1 MADHYTLDIDPDGLK
16 LAKQWIGT
24 VSNNLHSKGATI
36 AGTPAEIGDQWT
48 GEAAVSITGE
58 MSGLGALM
66 KSPLAT
72 DLEAIAT
79 AIGTLEGHYR
89 TAVDESLPALN
100 SRWSA
105 ADQTYQDAVDGAD
118 ASYDRGTRTEP
129 GEPPLNRAIRE
140 EFQTIRSTA
149 VSAAATARQTTRDA
163 IDEDYEA
170 LRTLLRGKTRDLSTA
185 LVEHTPVDVP
195 PSALEDYQTNGSYP
209 LLPLDHS
216 ALLGD
221 LGNTSQYLQDQLE
234 AAQQEAREQAEDD
247 VQALRDALDDGDAE
261 AINEALAAIGDHED
275 DPYYPGQLIDLLGH
289 EGVLDLYNQVEDA
302 VSNYSIG
309 VEEVQEDLLAFNDT
323 IAAGVESLDDAAFA
337 QFSADFTGQDYAA
350 RIWALI
356 AASDSAKGRINAI
369 AIANFGEVYNGPP
382 TVGGPTLIPHIFHYA
397 YNLESTSLLEQW
409 DDRSS
414 GSDFAD
420 VFTHLDDEQRDEVLQ
435 RLLNISTDGGTLNN
449 DEWQVLANLYG
460 EALQSFRDR
469 GNNVAGTEGAE
480 YPSSEIEDLLEYAHF
495 PHDPLYW
502 DAYRG
507 HLEDVVTD
515 PAFLSWYL
523 EDVMED
529 GVSHRGLTEALRTVD
544 ADAEDLMEQIIE
556 TRVAAGDN
564 PDAIAEMIGY
574 MLKTEELLGAEVNLG
589 GVLKSIVE
597 SAIGA
602 GVKHPLTGPTLGVFN
617 ALISEINRL
626 EQLDA
631 SWDEAMGDNAQHNLL
646 GFALYVKIY
655 GVPPEFDAWLER
667 TGRGDADDPEAII
680 DFFQEQKAD
689 GTGLYGEINELVVLI
704 DESRD
709 EE

>member
-1 MADHYTLDIDPDGLK
+1 MADHYTLDIDPDGLR
-16 LAKQWIGT
+16 LAKQWLGT

-48 GEAAVSITGE
+48 GEAATSITGE

-89 TAVDESLPALN
+89 TALDETLPALN
-100 SRWSA
+100 SRWAA
-105 ADQTYQDAVDGAD
+105 ADRTYQDAVDAAD

-129 GEPPLNRAIRE
+129 GERPLNQAIRDE
-140 EFQTIRSTA
+140 LQTVRSGA
-149 VSAAATARQTTRDA
+149 ISAAAAARQTTRDA
-163 IDEDYEA
+163 IDDDYEA
-170 LRTLLRGKTRDLSTA
+170 LRTLLRGKTRDLGTA

-195 PSALEDYQTNGSYP
+195 PSALEDYQGAGRYP
-209 LLPLDHS
+209 LLPFDHS
-216 ALLGD
+216 SLLGD
-221 LGNTSQYLQDQLE
+221 LVLTSAYLHNQLE
-234 AAQQEAREQAEDD
+234 AVQQEARDRAEDD
-247 VQALRDALDDGDAE
+247 VEALREALDDGDAE
-261 AINEALAAIGDHED
+261 AINEALAAIGEHED
-275 DPYYPGQLIDLLGH
+275 DPYYPGQLIDLLGP

-302 VSNYSIG
+302 VSRYQVH

-323 IAAGVESLDDAAFA
+323 VAAGIESLDDPAFA
-337 QFSADFTGQDYAA
+337 QFSADFTGQDYSA
-350 RIWALI
+350 RIWAII
-356 AASDSAKGRINAI
+356 AASDNARGRINAI

-382 TVGGPTLIPHIFHYA
+382 TAGQSTLVPHIFHFA
-397 YNLESTSLLEQW
+397 YDLESTDLLEQW
-409 DDRSS
+409 DARSS
-414 GSDFAD
+414 GAD
-420 VFTHLDDEQRDEVLQ
+420 LADIFTHLDDEQRDTVLQ
-435 RLLNISTDGGTLNN
+435 RLLNIHTDGGTLG
-449 DEWQVLANLYG
+449 DGEWQVLANLYG
-460 EALQSFRDR
+460 EALQTYRDR
-469 GNNVAGTEGAE
+469 GNAVVGTEGAA
-480 YPSSEIEDLLEYAHF
+480 YPSDEIEDLLELAHL
-495 PHDPLYW
+495 PSDIRYW
-502 DAYRG
+502 DAYRD

-515 PAFLSWYL
+515 PVFLSWYL

-529 GVSHRGLTEALRTVD
+529 GVSHRGLTDALRTVD
-544 ADAEDLMEQIIE
+544 ADAEVLMEQIIE
-556 TRVAAGDN
+556 TRVAAEDN
-564 PDAIAEMIGY
+564 PDAIAEMVGY
-574 MLKTEELLGAEVNLG
+574 LLKTEELLGAEVNLG

-617 ALISEINRL
+617 ALLSEINRL
-626 EQLDA
+626 EEIDA

-646 GFALYVKIY
+646 GFALYVKIH

-689 GTGLYGEINELVVLI
+689 GTDLYDDINELVVLI

-709 EE
+709 EQ